1 MKLIME
7 NWKRF
12 LNEDEYD
19 DDVKYAEQ
27 ELAKMDRPER
37 DDFVKG
43 VRAGISRHL
52 HPVEDEGAVEYV
64 LEKAG
69 MPGAE
74 HLATL
79 VMLFLD
85 SPGIL
90 FDITENNP
98 DEYEPLL

>member
-1 MKLIME
+1 ME

-27 ELAKMDRPER
+27 ELAKMEPTQRKA
-37 DDFVKG
+37 FVKA
-43 VRAGISRHL
+43 VRAGISRQL
-52 HPVEDEGAVEYV
+52 HPVEDEGAVEDV
-64 LEKAG
+64 LKKAG

-85 SPGIL
+85 QPGIL

>member
-7 NWKRF
+7 NWKKF

-27 ELAKMDRPER
+27 ELAKMDRTQR
-37 DDFVKG
+37 IDFVKA
-43 VRAGISRHL
+43 VRAGIRLNL
-52 HPVEDEGAVEYV
+52 HPNEEGAVEYV

-74 HLATL
+74 DLATL

-85 SPGIL
+85 QPGIL
-90 FDITENNP
+90 FDITQNNP

>member
-27 ELAKMDRPER
+27 ELAKMDRTER
-37 DDFVKG
+37 IDFVKAVQEAVG
-43 VRAGISRHL
+43 LHL
-52 HPVEDEGAVEYV
+52 HPNEEGAVEYV
-64 LEKAG
+64 LEKAKQ
-69 MPGAE
+69 PGAE

-79 VMLFLD
+79 GMLFLD
-85 SPGIL
+85 QPGIL
-90 FDITENNP
+90 FDITQNNP